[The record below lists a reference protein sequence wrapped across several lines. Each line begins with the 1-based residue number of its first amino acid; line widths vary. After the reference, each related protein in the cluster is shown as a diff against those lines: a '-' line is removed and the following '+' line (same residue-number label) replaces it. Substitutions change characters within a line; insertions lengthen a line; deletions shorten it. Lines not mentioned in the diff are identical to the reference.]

1 MKVLVTGAAGFIG
14 FHTIECYANLNYE
27 VIGIDNIN
35 DYYPTRLKYDRLRES
50 GINESDIHY
59 NRLTQSS
66 RLPNYK
72 FMKMDLED
80 AGGIMQ
86 LFQTE
91 KFDLVI
97 NLAAQAGVR
106 YSLENPKA
114 YIDSNIVGFLNI
126 LEACRHSKVAKL
138 IFASSSSIYG
148 MSDKEQL
155 SVKDRTDHPVSLY
168 AATKKSNE
176 LMAHVYSH
184 LYDIK
189 ILGLRFFTVY
199 GPWGRPDMAP
209 FLFADRII
217 NNKPLQVFNHGEMRR
232 DFTFIDDIVEGI
244 LKVSE
249 AVINEKYKLFNIGNN
264 SPVKLLYFIECLESE
279 LNINARLEMLGM
291 QQGDVIAT
299 WADTKELI
307 EVTGYCPRTD
317 IKKGV
322 KLFIDWYKK
331 YYKVQIS

>member
-1 MKVLVTGAAGFIG
+1 MKVLITGAAGFIG
-14 FHTIECYANLNYE
+14 FHTIEYYANRNYE

-35 DYYPTRLKYDRLRES
+35 DYYPTSLKYDRLRES
-50 GINESDIHY
+50 GIDESEIHY

-66 RLPNYK
+66 KLPNYK

-114 YIDSNIVGFLNI
+114 YIDSNIAGFLNI

-148 MSDKEQL
+148 MSDKELL
-155 SVKDRTDHPVSLY
+155 SVDDRTDHPVSLY

-189 ILGLRFFTVY
+189 IIGLRFFTVY

-209 FLFADRII
+209 FLFSNRII

-249 AVINEKYKLFNIGNN
+249 AVIKEKYKLFNIGNN
-264 SPVKLLYFIECLESE
+264 SPVKLMDFIECLESE
-279 LNINARLEMLGM
+279 LNISARLEMLGM

-317 IKKGV
+317 INQGV

-331 YYKVQIS
+331 YYKVQSK

>member
-1 MKVLVTGAAGFIG
+1 MKVLITGAAGFIG
-14 FHTIECYANLNYE
+14 FHTVECYANLNYE

-35 DYYPTRLKYDRLRES
+35 DYYPTSLKYDRLRES

-59 NRLTQSS
+59 NALTQSS

-114 YIDSNIVGFLNI
+114 YINSNIVGFLNI
-126 LEACRHSKVAKL
+126 LEACRYNGVVKL
-138 IFASSSSIYG
+138 IYASSSSVYG
-148 MSDKEQL
+148 MSDKELL
-155 SVKDRTDHPVSLY
+155 SVEDRTDHQVSLY

-184 LYDIK
+184 LYDLKTI
-189 ILGLRFFTVY
+189 GLRFFTVY

-217 NNKPLQVFNHGEMRR
+217 NNQLLQVFNHGDMRR

-244 LKVSE
+244 LKVSV
-249 AVINEKYKLFNIGNN
+249 ADINEKYKLFNIGNN
-264 SPVKLLYFIECLESE
+264 SPVNLMDFISCLESE
-279 LNINARLEMLGM
+279 LNISARLEMLGM

-299 WADTKELI
+299 WADTTELI
-307 EVTGYCPRTD
+307 SATGYSPKTSIQD
-317 IKKGV
+317 GV
-322 KLFIDWYKK
+322 KSFVKWYKE
-331 YYKVQIS
+331 YYRII